1 MAITQIPATSA
12 PAPPQLD
19 PGRNGSRA
27 SGAGGP
33 ADLHIPVLLVQV
45 QDDLARSRLR
55 EAFWISLIAHLLL
68 IIALANAAKLMP
80 ARSLTVFT
88 PADLL
93 KNRELTYLQMPP
105 DTQKTVKPPKDT
117 NIISDKN
124 RIASSRRPTIDR
136 KTLEKI
142 LDSSRAG
149 APGMNAPPSP
159 KPQPA
164 SPAQQQAQ
172 NSGPNTAPP
181 QGSNPVQPR
190 DNGTSDNA
198 AQIAKLEPPKTSKAS
213 PGPFSGTVSPGAAIE
228 EAARAAAANRM
239 SGYGGA
245 SGDYGNSIGRA
256 TSHTASDIDIVSDTM
271 GVDFSPYLSRV
282 LHDVCE
288 NWYNLIPEVA
298 RAPLMKK
305 GKVSIEFA
313 ILKDGHVAGMRLV
326 GPSGDISL
334 DRAAIG
340 GISGSNPFPPL
351 PGEFRGQ
358 YLALRFH
365 FFYNPDKN
373 DLR

>member
-164 SPAQQQAQ
+164 SPAQQHC
-172 NSGPNTAPP
+172 PTAR
-181 QGSNPVQPR
+181 QWNQ
-190 DNGTSDNA
+190 
-198 AQIAKLEPPKTSKAS
+198 
-213 PGPFSGTVSPGAAIE
+213 
-228 EAARAAAANRM
+228 
-239 SGYGGA
+239 
-245 SGDYGNSIGRA
+245 
-256 TSHTASDIDIVSDTM
+256 
-271 GVDFSPYLSRV
+271 
-282 LHDVCE
+282 
-288 NWYNLIPEVA
+288 
-298 RAPLMKK
+298 
-305 GKVSIEFA
+305 
-313 ILKDGHVAGMRLV
+313 
-326 GPSGDISL
+326 
-334 DRAAIG
+334 
-340 GISGSNPFPPL
+340 
-351 PGEFRGQ
+351 
-358 YLALRFH
+358 
-365 FFYNPDKN
+365 
-373 DLR
+373 

>member
-12 PAPPQLD
+12 ASPPQLQ
-19 PGRNGSRA
+19 PGKNGSGLA
-27 SGAGGP
+27 SGSDS
-33 ADLHIPVLLVQV
+33 ADIHIPVLLIQV

-68 IIALANAAKLMP
+68 IIALANAARLMP
-80 ARSLTVFT
+80 AKSFTVFT

-93 KNRELTYLQMPP
+93 KNRELTYLEMSP
-105 DTQKTVKPPKDT
+105 DAQKNVKPPKDT

-124 RIASSRRPTIDR
+124 RIATSRHPTIDR
-136 KTLEKI
+136 KTLQDI
-142 LDSSRAG
+142 LDSARAG
-149 APGMNAPPSP
+149 APGMSAPPAP

-164 SPAQQQAQ
+164 SSAQQQAQ
-172 NSGPNTAPP
+172 NTGQNATAPAA
-181 QGSNPVQPR
+181 GSNPIQPR
-190 DNGTSDNA
+190 ENGTSDNA
-198 AQIAKLEPPKTSKAS
+198 QMAKLEPPKVAKTS

-228 EAARAAAANRM
+228 EATRAAAANRLG
-239 SGYGGA
+239 GYGGA

-282 LHDVCE
+282 LHDVRE

-326 GPSGDISL
+326 GPSGDVSL